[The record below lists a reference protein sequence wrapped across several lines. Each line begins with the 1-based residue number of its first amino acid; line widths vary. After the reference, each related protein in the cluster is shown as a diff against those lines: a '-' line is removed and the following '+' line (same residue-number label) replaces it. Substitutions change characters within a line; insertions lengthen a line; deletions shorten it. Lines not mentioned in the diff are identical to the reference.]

1 MREKWSESVSCQRD
15 SWLSAGSSC
24 ENVQLDIEHIN
35 TKSIKQ
41 KECDS
46 DTVCELCSV
55 CQEENWFN
63 LHVSTS
69 AGSHRYTCTTAPSTE
84 RQTGCRQVQEQHLTT
99 ELHSVSAG
107 DGPASWCEVWDSR
120 NESWTFKSTSVVV
133 IHAAPKIWADSV
145 NRSILL
151 ERRPRSVYSQPEK
164 TLKKQNIA
172 ARMWAWWWH
181 HATSQPNLPTL
192 PVSARRFLFKPFIW
206 SNSRQVTHKSLFL
219 SHITGCVPETL
230 RSLFLINRM
239 RRFL

>member
-1 MREKWSESVSCQRD
+1 MERVRQLSERFMTVGWFLLWKRTTWYWTHKYKVHKAEGMWFRHSVWALQCVS
-15 SWLSAGSSC
+15 GG
-24 ENVQLDIEHIN
+24 
-35 TKSIKQ
+35 
-41 KECDS
+41 
-46 DTVCELCSV
+46 
-55 CQEENWFN
+55 NWFN

-120 NESWTFKSTSVVV
+120 NESWTFKSTSVV
-133 IHAAPKIWADSV
+133 ISHAAPKIWADSV

-151 ERRPRSVYSQPEK
+151 ERRHRSVYSQPEK

-172 ARMWAWWWH
+172 AHMWAWWWH

-206 SNSRQVTHKSLFL
+206 SNSR
-219 SHITGCVPETL
+219 
-230 RSLFLINRM
+230 
-239 RRFL
+239 